1 MLVLSRKV
9 NESIKINSNIEVL
22 ILEIKKDTVK
32 IAIKAPENIKI
43 FRSEIYEFIIEEN
56 KKSILKDKY
65 NISKIKNLFNHYFKN
80 EN

>member
-9 NESIKINSNIEVL
+9 NESIKINSDIEVL

-43 FRSEIYEFIIEEN
+43 FRSEIYKFIIEEN
-56 KKSILKDKY
+56 KKSMLKDKH
-65 NISKIKNLFNHYFKN
+65 NINKIKSLFNHYFKN

>member
-9 NESIKINSNIEVL
+9 NESIKINSDIEVL

-43 FRSEIYEFIIEEN
+43 FRSEIYKFIVEEN
-56 KKSILKDKY
+56 KKSMLKDKH
-65 NISKIKNLFNHYFKN
+65 NISKIKSLFNHYFKN